1 MQQSAMPKS
10 ERYLYVLLAGLGIA
24 VWFLPWLL
32 HGRKEAWDHWSYFLV
47 SIPLMAFLAA
57 YAGYRTKSRA
67 WRWPLTLIGAQFVTA
82 LLLGGIGNLF
92 PLGIVVFAV
101 LAVPM
106 MITAWVGAWFGRRK
120 EQHAP

>member
-32 HGRKEAWDHWSYFLV
+32 LGRKEAWDHWSYFLV
-47 SIPLMAFLAA
+47 SIPLMAILAA
-57 YAGYRTKSRA
+57 YAGYRAKSRA
-67 WRWPLTLIGAQFVTA
+67 WRWPLTLISAQFVTA
-82 LLLGGIGNLF
+82 LLLGGFGYLF